1 MHPDYRYRAHPENV
15 LTYDTLDIT
24 VDLGFYSSRE
34 IRLHLSEVEH
44 EAEEEGTDSPET
56 EGDRTKTN
64 FVNEWIATAGGG
76 EWPLVVEVYG
86 PGEDR
91 FGPCFGI
98 VERIVDDAV
107 LNVDLIG
114 EFGGELHA
122 NGK

>member
-1 MHPDYRYRAHPENV
+1 MNPDYRYRAHPENV

-76 EWPLVVEVYG
+76 EWPLVVEVHR

-91 FGPCFGI
+91 FGPYFGI

>member
-1 MHPDYRYRAHPENV
+1 MNPDYRYRAHPENV

-24 VDLGFYSSRE
+24 VDLGFYISRE

-76 EWPLVVEVYG
+76 E
-86 PGEDR
+86 
-91 FGPCFGI
+91 
-98 VERIVDDAV
+98 
-107 LNVDLIG
+107 
-114 EFGGELHA
+114 
-122 NGK
+122 